1 MCLFLFFM
9 YSIYTHRVCVV
20 YNWCTLWFSPL
31 SRWACIS
38 SIYLDTLPSSAARW
52 RSLLFLQQFR
62 ANSADLT
69 FRSSERDSFLSGT
82 WMQIKEWH
90 LMGNSSLESPVE
102 QWIRKCWTISSY
114 QRVLT
119 RSIYQDKYCT
129 GNILA
134 THMNLAIYLSVQI
147 KDFDLLYWR
156 VVFSISTRVNQMD
169 SSPFR
174 EHLSI

>member
-1 MCLFLFFM
+1 MCC
-9 YSIYTHRVCVV
+9 IYWCILYIYICV
-20 YNWCTLWFSPL
+20 WFSPL
-31 SRWACIS
+31 SRWACISSIS

-52 RSLLFLQQFR
+52 RSLLFLQQ
-62 ANSADLT
+62 SAEPTRLI
-69 FRSSERDSFLSGT
+69 SPSEVQKGTPLISGT

-90 LMGNSSLESPVE
+90 LMGNSSVESPVG

-147 KDFDLLYWR
+147 KDFDLLYWGG
-156 VVFSISTRVNQMD
+156 FLSISTRVNQMD
-169 SSPFR
+169 SSPLR